1 MNDRSIIRMG
11 GIASALAIAM
21 AVSSCH
27 YKELCMDHNH
37 GSNVAVRFDWS
48 KCTRTPQNM
57 EMKLECV
64 RLDDSNAFRY
74 SLDGENGENIRLENG
89 SWKALAWNDN
99 ESIILD
105 YGMARSADGREIVA
119 TSRTST
125 LAESTQ
131 ISTKTEIPLTAG
143 NASERVALQTSTWR
157 PACNIPTSWILQE
170 AAIARTAKAEKK
182 EKNSSQSSKTAK

>member
-64 RLDDSNAFRY
+64 RLDDSNALRY
-74 SLDGENGENIRLENG
+74 SLDGENGGNIRLENG

-99 ESIILD
+99 ESIILE

-143 NASERVALQTSTWR
+143 NASERVALQ
-157 PACNIPTSWILQE
+157 PEPK
-170 AAIARTAKAEKK
+170 KA
-182 EKNSSQSSKTAK
+182 